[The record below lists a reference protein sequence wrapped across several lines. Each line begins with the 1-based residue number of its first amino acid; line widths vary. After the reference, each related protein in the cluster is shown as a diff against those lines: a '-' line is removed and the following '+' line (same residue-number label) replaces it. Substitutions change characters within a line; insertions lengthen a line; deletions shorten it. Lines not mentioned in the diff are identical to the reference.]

1 MKSKRRKIFKSCAG
15 PSPAFDRAKKET
27 PGRFRY
33 RTVATKL
40 TCNNKGIVM
49 ERRTRL
55 AFLSLTLPALALLA
69 CTPADEH
76 AHDPYVTQAADYTAH
91 GLLAK
96 PLPEIAAA
104 LQSGEVTSEALVSQY
119 LKRIEEID
127 RAGPT
132 LQSVLA
138 LNPDA
143 LTEARARDAKRAAGD
158 ALGPL
163 HGVPV
168 LLKDNI
174 ETRDNIATT
183 AGALALKD
191 NITGRDSPLAAGLRD
206 AGAIILGKTNLSQWA
221 NFRSNN
227 SMSGWS
233 ALGGQV
239 RNPHMLDRNPCG
251 SSSGT
256 GAAIAASLAAGGVGT
271 ETNGSVIC
279 PSNVNG
285 VVGFKPTVG
294 LVPQH
299 YIVPIS
305 SSQDTAGPMTKTVMG
320 AAMMLNAMASG
331 PAATDYVAAL
341 DVNALDGARIG
352 VLRYAQGSNNDIITH
367 FDAALADLKA
377 AGAIL
382 VEIEEFELQG
392 ESFWGDAYDVLKYE
406 FKATLNDYLADTPAT
421 VTVRTLEQL
430 IAFNEANADVE
441 LALFD
446 QSIFVESQ
454 AMGGLDDPAYIEARD
469 NVQSATRENG
479 VDALRAQ
486 YEVDILVAP
495 SGPVAPRIDPVNGD
509 VWPDWAGAGGMA
521 AIAGYPHLTV
531 PMGTVHG
538 VPIGFSF
545 IGAKDKDAA
554 VLSYGYAYEQATH
567 HRAEPQYLKDAEA
580 REEIAA
586 AMRRTAKD

>member
-1 MKSKRRKIFKSCAG
+1 MHRRIGFKFFA
-15 PSPAFDRAKKET
+15 
-27 PGRFRY
+27 
-33 RTVATKL
+33 
-40 TCNNKGIVM
+40 
-49 ERRTRL
+49 
-55 AFLSLTLPALALLA
+55 LTLPALALLA
-69 CTPADEH
+69 CSPAEDRADEPQ
-76 AHDPYVTQAADYTAH
+76 AQAADYTPH

-104 LQSGEVTSEALVSQY
+104 LQSGEVTSEALVGDY
-119 LKRIEEID
+119 LKRIDEID

-132 LQSVLA
+132 LQSILA

-143 LTEARARDAKRAAGD
+143 LEEARALDAKRAAGEV
-158 ALGPL
+158 LGAL
-163 HGVPV
+163 HGIPV

-174 ETRDNIATT
+174 ETKDNIATT

-191 NITGRDSPLAAGLRD
+191 NITGRDSPLAAGLRE

-294 LVPQH
+294 LVPQQ

-305 SSQDTAGPMTKTVMG
+305 SSQDTAGPMTKTVTG

-331 PAATDYVAAL
+331 AAKTDYVAAL
-341 DVNALDGARIG
+341 DADALSGARIG
-352 VLRYAQGSNNDIITH
+352 VLRYAQGSNTAIITH
-367 FDAALADLKA
+367 FNSALADLEA

-382 VEIEEFELQG
+382 VEITEFDQQNEQY
-392 ESFWGDAYDVLKYE
+392 WNDAYAVLEFE
-406 FKATLNDYLADTPAT
+406 FKATINDYLADAAPA
-421 VTVRTLEQL
+421 VTTRTLEQL
-430 IAFNEANADVE
+430 IAFNEANADIE

-446 QSIFVESQ
+446 QSIFVESE
-454 AMGGLDDPAYIEARD
+454 AKAGLEDPDYIAALTRI
-469 NVQSATRENG
+469 QSASRENG
-479 VDALRAQ
+479 IDALLAQ
-486 YEVDILVAP
+486 NQVDILVAP
-495 SGPVAPRIDPVNGD
+495 SGPVAPRIDPINGD
-509 VWPDWAGAGGMA
+509 IWPDWAGAGGLA

-538 VPIGFSF
+538 VPVGFSF
-545 IGAKDKDAA
+545 IGAKDTDAM
-554 VLSYGYAYEQATH
+554 VLSYGYAYEQKTH

-580 REEIAA
+580 REEIAS
-586 AMRRTAKD
+586 AMQAK